1 MTVAFFLSALY
12 FASYSA
18 ALFFVKLPLW
28 VGLSAMFVSVT
39 VAVLYTVGSVKQ
51 ASAVSRHA
59 ALFFQA
65 LFLIVFVCIGS
76 EDVQRF
82 LAVLIGTI
90 SCFIVS
96 AGLEVFMRMD
106 E

>member
-1 MTVAFFLSALY
+1 MTAAFFLSAAY

-18 ALFFVKLPLW
+18 ALFFVKLPIW

-39 VAVLYTVGSVKQ
+39 VAVMYTVGSVEQ
-51 ASAVSRHA
+51 ACVVSRHA

-76 EDVQRF
+76 EDEQRF
-82 LAVLIGTI
+82 LAVLIGTV

-96 AGLEVFMRMD
+96 AGLEIFVRMN